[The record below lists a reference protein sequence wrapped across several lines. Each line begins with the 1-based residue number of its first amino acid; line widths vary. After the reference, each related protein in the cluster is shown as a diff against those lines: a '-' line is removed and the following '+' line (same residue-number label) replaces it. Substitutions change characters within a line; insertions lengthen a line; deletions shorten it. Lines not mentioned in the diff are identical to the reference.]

1 MKLEEVRTESKLS
14 KKKQIGSKY
23 TGKKQGGIKQ

>member
-1 MKLEEVRTESKLS
+1 MKLKEVRIEGKSKR
-14 KKKQIGSKY
+14 KIGSKY